1 MVDSHLSL
9 SLGPYWRE
17 GSETRRPRK
26 RSVPQTVG
34 TSSSAH
40 PAGEVCGSPQRVL
53 TWLAVEVELILMSQS
68 GLMVGEV
75 QRVYRN
81 AAGSKRLSKR
91 G

>member
-1 MVDSHLSL
+1 M
-9 SLGPYWRE
+9 
-17 GSETRRPRK
+17 
-26 RSVPQTVG
+26 G

-40 PAGEVCGSPQRVL
+40 PSGEVCGSPQRVL
-53 TWLAVEVELILMSQS
+53 TWLAVEVELILVSQS

-81 AAGSKRLSKR
+81 APGSKRLSKR